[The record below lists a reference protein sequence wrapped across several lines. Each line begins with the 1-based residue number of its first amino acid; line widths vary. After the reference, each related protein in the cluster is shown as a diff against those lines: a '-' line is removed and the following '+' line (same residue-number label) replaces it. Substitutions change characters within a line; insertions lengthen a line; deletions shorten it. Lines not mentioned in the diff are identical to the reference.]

1 MRHLVS
7 GSGPITKLEDLRAPM
22 TDVLDSLA
30 DQLAELQR
38 YKARFG
44 EITDITDREV
54 EDVSGSETE

>member
-1 MRHLVS
+1 MS
-7 GSGPITKLEDLRAPM
+7 
-22 TDVLDSLA
+22 DVLDNLA

-54 EDVSGSETE
+54 EDLSGSDTE

>member
-1 MRHLVS
+1 MRHLAV
-7 GSGPITKLEDLRAPM
+7 GSGPITKLDDLRAPM

-30 DQLAELQR
+30 EQLEELQR

-44 EITDITDREV
+44 ELDDLRI